1 MDKTILGLIPE
12 MLTGELLNN
21 ALRIAPKYDENIG
34 KATAAERLVA
44 LEDLFCIYVPT
55 EMSREVYTK
64 LYLALMR
71 SFQKKQSL
79 VAIRQFCENQNRIR
93 GKEYTS
99 IIGGSDSFTI
109 IGVSG
114 LGKST
119 TVSRAA
125 YLISPKRVVELTNGM
140 KIIPCVQV
148 QTPAD
153 CSVKG
158 LLLEI
163 LRKVDELLSY
173 LRLHQAELV
182 EQLRNHV

>member
-1 MDKTILGLIPE
+1 MDKTLLQFIPE
-12 MLTGELLNN
+12 MLTGKTLDD
-21 ALRIAPKYDENIG
+21 ALRIAPEYDDSIQ
-34 KATAAERLVA
+34 KAPAAERLVA
-44 LEDLFCIYVPT
+44 LQDLYRIYIPT

-64 LYLALMR
+64 LYLALLR

-79 VAIRQFCENQNRIR
+79 SAIRQFCENQNRIR

-99 IIGGSDSFTI
+99 VIGGSDSFTI
-109 IGVSG
+109 IGDSG
-114 LGKST
+114 IGKSA

-125 YLISPKRVVELTNGM
+125 DLISPKRVVELPNGM